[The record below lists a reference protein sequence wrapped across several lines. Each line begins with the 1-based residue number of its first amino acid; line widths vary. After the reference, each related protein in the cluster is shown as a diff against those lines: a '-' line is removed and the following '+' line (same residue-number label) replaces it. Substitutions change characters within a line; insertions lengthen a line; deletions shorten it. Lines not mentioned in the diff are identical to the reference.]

1 MQDVALI
8 IITTSHVEAIDVSS
22 LDVDRS
28 ANLSLLPP
36 RFDNLHRED
45 SGRFVQKLKM
55 TAKLK
60 ETSLCQAKSK
70 GQQKIFRK
78 QPTKARATIVR

>member
-8 IITTSHVEAIDVSS
+8 IITTLHVEAIEVFS

-36 RFDNLHRED
+36 RFHYLHRED
-45 SGRFVQKLKM
+45 SGNFVQKLKM

-60 ETSLCQAKSK
+60 EMSLCQAKSK
-70 GQQKIFRK
+70 GLQKIFRK
-78 QPTKARATIVR
+78 QPTIARATIVR